1 MAVEQNILQ
10 FNAPI
15 PGQSLTT
22 EQKARP
28 WENPPKYNTE
38 EDALDFYMSQLEVP
52 ERIEHLFQLLD
63 AGLPVA
69 DLVDTITLSGVMEGL
84 HTIDIAVLISPA
96 LFTLITG
103 MADAAGIDY
112 KDGIQEEDDGR
123 MSEHTI
129 QMAEK
134 RHKAQELVEQV
145 EDTELEGIQES
156 AMSTVGLMSRSDDV
170 TEENIEE

>member
-69 DLVDTITLSGVMEGL
+69 DLVDTITLSGV
-84 HTIDIAVLISPA
+84 IAVLISPA